1 MLRTVDL
8 STEVFAPVIV
18 GAIMTGFGL
27 AVGGAAIAG
36 WNVASLVVE
45 YSLLH
50 HLYHS
55 NADLS
60 KPKTNGVVSQG
71 GNFCCFSLDM
81 NIVKFKGF
89 ITTVKEYDSQ

>member
-1 MLRTVDL
+1 MNSVLRTVDL

-45 YSLLH
+45 YGLLH

-60 KPKTNGVVSQG
+60 KPKTMEVSQG
-71 GNFCCFSLDM
+71 GNFFCSLWM
-81 NIVKFKGF
+81 
-89 ITTVKEYDSQ
+89 